1 MDYMEIQALL
11 EQHQKSDL
19 ALVRAQG
26 GSNDIHY
33 ARMTGYLAATV
44 ISMMRDLPEHSQQY
58 HKKIIELSIDR
69 NEKEAIVAR
78 LKDEDIGRIFDPA
91 GVLR

>member
-1 MDYMEIQALL
+1 MTYEEIRALL

-33 ARMTGYLAATV
+33 ARMSGFLSATV
-44 ISMMRDLPEHSQQY
+44 AGMMRDLPKDRQRFHR
-58 HKKIIELSIDR
+58 ELLEIAIDR
-69 NEKEAIVAR
+69 NEKETIVAG
-78 LKDEDIGRIFDPA
+78 LKSNTVE
-91 GVLR
+91 VL